1 MNRPAKYLKWTTRD
15 LARLMAGYA
24 MMSND
29 ELELEFA
36 PRSVHS
42 IRGKAREMG
51 LCRRGAR
58 AERNWLAVCERHKPI
73 IFHGGRVA

>member
-1 MNRPAKYLKWTTRD
+1 MNRPAKYIKWTARD
-15 LARLMAGYA
+15 LARLLACYA

-29 ELELEFA
+29 ELEREFA
-36 PRSVHS
+36 PRSIHS

-58 AERNWLAVCERHKPI
+58 VNRNWLAICAQHTSV
-73 IFHGGRVA
+73 IFRGGREA

>member
-1 MNRPAKYLKWTTRD
+1 MSRPLKYAKWTTPS
-15 LARLMAGYA
+15 LTRLRACYA

-29 ELELEFA
+29 ELEREFA

-51 LCRRGAR
+51 LCRRGAW

-73 IFHGGRVA
+73 IFHGGRKA